1 MTKETQT
8 NKDAVNEIIA
18 NFNETLNGLQK
29 ALASLKNKNN
39 TLNDLAGVA
48 LLVYEKY
55 KNKTCLLNLCK
66 DKNLFNCYFK
76 GYFENI
82 GLLLKYDEK
91 QESLKIFIDE
101 SYKGLSSESF
111 IEYAK
116 RKVEML
122 QARKK
127 ASMQESLKDSKS
139 DSFKALIESRI
150 KALLRDIPKESEKT
164 FKQEIAKLLKV

>member
-8 NKDAVNEIIA
+8 NKEIESIIQ

-29 ALASLKNKNN
+29 ALASIKNKNN
-39 TLNDLAGVA
+39 TLNDLASVA
-48 LLVYEKY
+48 LLVFEKY

-66 DKNLFNCYFK
+66 DKNIFCYFK
-76 GYFENI
+76 GYFESI

-91 QESLKIFIDE
+91 QESLKVFIDE
-101 SYKGLSSESF
+101 SYQGLESESF
-111 IEYAK
+111 LDYAK
-116 RKVEML
+116 RKAEQL

-164 FKQEIAKLLKV
+164 FKQEIAKFLKV